1 MVKTKESKAKNPYV
15 KWFFVHVLNHK
26 ALFTINFIGIVAVT
40 YTRTIIPIRIGAI
53 TDSIIQK
60 LKPSLG
66 LAFLESSGFGLMITF
81 TQSLIITMLILLV
94 FYFLRN
100 IVEYTTW
107 MIGHQLG
114 SKTNNLCE
122 ENSL

>member
-1 MVKTKESKAKNPYV
+1 MKRRKKSKTQNPYV

-26 ALFTINFIGIVAVT
+26 MLFTLNFIGIVAVT

-53 TDSIIQK
+53 TDSIVDKQFTM
-60 LKPSLG
+60 SL
-66 LAFLESSGFGLMITF
+66 LYTI
-81 TQSLIITMLILLV
+81 LILLG

-107 MIGHQLG
+107 MIGLQ
-114 SKTNNLCE
+114 N
-122 ENSL
+122 